1 MTPPSGATTSSKAD
15 QVESR
20 RRQAG
25 RRPPP
30 PGPWVRALTAALAD
44 PRRSW
49 RRCCSAVL
57 HSSTDNRNIRKLVG
71 RTHEEIAGFRE
82 EWGFGSKRFG
92 RVEGYRG
99 PVERIPPPPIPP
111 IGIKPRL
118 SPRRSVPSA
127 WG

>member
-1 MTPPSGATTSSKAD
+1 MLG
-15 QVESR
+15 
-20 RRQAG
+20 
-25 RRPPP
+25 
-30 PGPWVRALTAALAD
+30 ALTTRLFGQPPAQLA
-44 PRRSW
+44 RLMLLGG
-49 RRCCSAVL
+49 V
-57 HSSTDNRNIRKLVG
+57 SSSEPILMWWNFVG

-82 EWGFGSKRFG
+82 EWEFGSKRFG

-118 SPRRSVPSA
+118 SPRRGVPSA